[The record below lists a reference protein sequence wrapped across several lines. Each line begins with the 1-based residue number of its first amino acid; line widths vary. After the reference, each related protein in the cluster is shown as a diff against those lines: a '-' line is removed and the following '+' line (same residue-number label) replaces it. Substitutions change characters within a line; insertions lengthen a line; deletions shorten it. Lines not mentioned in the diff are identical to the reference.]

1 MRRAPWA
8 SSWAVA
14 CVLPPPLPRVPAPA
28 SSMRLLP
35 SNAAFALLLALPAF
49 AVQSDEPSSW
59 PQFRGPAGH
68 PISEDRSIPLD
79 FGPERHLQWRAALPA
94 GHSSPCV
101 HGGKVFLTGQL
112 QDRGVIV
119 AVDQA
124 TGHELWRRS
133 FQAEAPPQY
142 SHADAVPAVSTP
154 CADGERVFAYVDSYG
169 LVALDL
175 EGQLLWEERLPHP
188 GYGFGVGTSPIVAGG
203 NVILSRD
210 GAPEAAV
217 FAFDAATGEVAWKI
231 DRFGFIESHGTP
243 FLWSNADREELIIG
257 GTSQVCSFDPKT
269 GAPLWNVSG
278 VTVFSCTTPTADADT
293 LFFGAWSTPN
303 ATGRSFWEAGFGRSL
318 ELSDAEVADPNL
330 LFDRLDANDS
340 GTVELDELPE
350 CRAKDAFGFLDQ
362 NGNGV
367 WERPELITPPG
378 GPASPGANVLMAIRR
393 GGDGDVTESHV
404 EWTWKRGLPYVAS
417 PLLYRD
423 RIWLMKAG
431 GIVSAI
437 DAASGKRVLDRERLP
452 DRSEYYMSPMGLAG
466 HVLVG
471 SAEGTLYVLDADSEG
486 LEIVHYVDFEDG
498 LFATPAV
505 VDGSLFVR
513 TENTLWCFR
522 GD

>member
-1 MRRAPWA
+1 MDPLRIAAP
-8 SSWAVA
+8 SPFV
-14 CVLPPPLPRVPAPA
+14 PDPAPT
-28 SSMRLLP
+28 MRLLTGQVP
-35 SNAAFALLLALPAF
+35 LLLALLGPAF
-49 AVQSDEPSSW
+49 AAQQDATSSW
-59 PQFRGPAGH
+59 PQFRGPGGL
-68 PISEDRSIPLD
+68 PVSEDRSIPLD

-112 QDRGVIV
+112 QDRGVVV
-119 AVDQA
+119 ALDQT

-175 EGQLLWEERLPHP
+175 EGQLLWEERMPHP

-217 FAFDAATGEVAWKI
+217 FAFDAATGEVAWKV
-231 DRFGFIESHGTP
+231 DRFGFIETHGTP
-243 FLWSNADREELIIG
+243 FLWSNADREELIVG

-278 VTVFSCTTPTADADT
+278 VTVFSCTTPTANADT

-303 ATGRSFWEAGFGRSL
+303 ATGRSFWDAGFGRSL
-318 ELSDAEVADPNL
+318 ELSDEEVADPNL
-330 LFDRLDANDS
+330 LFDRLDANDN

-362 NGNGV
+362 NKNGV

-393 GGDGDVTESHV
+393 GGEGDITESHV

-471 SAEGTLYVLDADSEG
+471 SAEGTLYVLDAESEG

-505 VDGSLFVR
+505 VNGSLFVR
-513 TENTLWCFR
+513 TENSVWCFR